1 MEGIDSLL
9 TLIKWQLIPEIIL
22 LLFVQHL
29 WYPDAVRPWTAARNP
44 LTTDLA
50 HILLHSK

>member
-1 MEGIDSLL
+1 MEAIDNLL

-29 WYPDAVRPWTAARNP
+29 GFSNVVRTWTA
-44 LTTDLA
+44 
-50 HILLHSK
+50 I